1 MCYVFI
7 SASERTKPVKISS
20 RSLRWHIVDGSIIHH
35 LADREDYTSGGRWNT
50 FHLCVRWRS
59 SCSNSLVVNLDIES
73 VGANVLPDTVRIM
86 GEMVARKIELDGCF
100 DSIDGLG
107 KKKEKKSWKP
117 WVKAIR
123 FLCSMWIDSCLL
135 HWKFRESQGQVPELD
150 QQIAKHQRM
159 LYYQSRHF
167 CYTKVRILLRK
178 NDTLIFE
185 KGTFRFCVLRI
196 LNTQIHLKP
205 MNLQKFY
212 YEWVSHYYLSIIK
225 MLLSFNTTL
234 YMGEAPTFPT
244 GH

>member
-1 MCYVFI
+1 MAYCGWI
-7 SASERTKPVKISS
+7 DHSSLGWQGGLHQWWSAEHIPSLCTMVIQLLQLTGSEFRYWICGSKCTTWYSENYGRNGSQENRIRWLFWLNWWS
-20 RSLRWHIVDGSIIHH
+20 R
-35 LADREDYTSGGRWNT
+35 E
-50 FHLCVRWRS
+50 
-59 SCSNSLVVNLDIES
+59 
-73 VGANVLPDTVRIM
+73 
-86 GEMVARKIELDGCF
+86 
-100 DSIDGLG
+100 
-107 KKKEKKSWKP
+107 KKEKKSWKP
-117 WVKAIR
+117 CVKAIR